1 MILAILLGIGL
12 LGITVFF
19 HYEGLRFLWRYA
31 QSIRGH
37 ERYKPL
43 TIVFG
48 ILALHVVEMALYGG
62 AFWLG
67 DVPLDIGD
75 FVGHEVNLRD
85 YIYFSAETYTTLGFG
100 DIYPV
105 GDLRLI
111 ASVEALNGL
120 LMLGWSASFIYLAM
134 EKYWERGRK
143 KD

>member
-1 MILAILLGIGL
+1 MIVAILLGLVL
-12 LGITVFF
+12 LIATVLI
-19 HYEGLRFLWRYA
+19 HYEGLRFLWHYA
-31 QSIRGH
+31 QLLRGQD
-37 ERYKPL
+37 RYKPL

-48 ILALHVVEMALYGG
+48 ILAIHIVEMGLYGA
-62 AFWLG
+62 AFWFG
-67 DVPLDIGD
+67 DVPLNIGD
-75 FVGHEVNLRD
+75 FVGHEVALRD

-143 KD
+143 KN